1 MICYGILFGINV
13 LETLVM
19 MLMTVFAHAM
29 MFMTMVAFAAEA
41 VVQILTNLFKKSQQ
55 LLLFVNGKGFEYG
68 MIDVMGAACLCLRF
82 SGIGQRDVHSP
93 SIRTVTLADD

>member
-29 MFMTMVAFAAEA
+29 MFVTMAAFTAEA
-41 VVQILTNLFKKSQQ
+41 VEPILTNLFKKSQQ
-55 LLLFVNGKGFEYG
+55 LLLFVNGKGFK
-68 MIDVMGAACLCLRF
+68 
-82 SGIGQRDVHSP
+82 
-93 SIRTVTLADD
+93 